1 MLRTL
6 VLSAVAVAGVIV
18 SVAMVVIGYPEANGV
33 QTVLLE
39 LSSLPLSVAV
49 AVGIVILGR
58 RVERHLGQRTRIVLL
73 AGLGF
78 IALGVMMM
86 IWAYLPGPRELVHV
100 GQLLVWIG
108 LLAALLAT
116 IRRLPRRRFSRY
128 HVVEGDEDDEGVDDP
143 TDPEHAASL

>member
-58 RVERHLGQRTRIVLL
+58 RVERHFGQRTRIVLL

-128 HVVEGDEDDEGVDDP
+128 HVVEGDEGVDDP